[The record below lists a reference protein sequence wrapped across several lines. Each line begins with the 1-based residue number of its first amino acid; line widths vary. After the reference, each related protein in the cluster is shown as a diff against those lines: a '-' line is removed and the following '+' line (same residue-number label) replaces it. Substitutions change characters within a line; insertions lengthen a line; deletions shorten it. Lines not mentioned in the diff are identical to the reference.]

1 MIRIDYNYN
10 TYLTVDRC
18 KFVDNKLIDDEE
30 YFHTGIITSY
40 YAGKITITNT
50 EFERNELAKQ
60 GLQEGLR
67 AVVLAIEEEPQYSA
81 NQHGAMVSVTDSTF
95 IENTGNTFA
104 LVIVG
109 LWSDGNF
116 FQASNSYKSNSYTDA
131 YGQSCNGMARITQNY
146 YYYAY
151 YTDPFTWDQIFFDD
165 YSDCVAIFDENEGS
179 DPTCGTTEPSRAKK
193 DDGSGKMVDC
203 KQDNKQ
209 DQEKKC
215 QNNWFNKVC
224 VVSCCNS
231 GEDDGPDP
239 TCGTTE
245 PSKVKKDG
253 SDKMV
258 DCKQDKKKD
267 QEKKC
272 QNFDWFKDVCLK
284 SCCSVGFLPVD
295 PKCKVLTE
303 PSKFLKPDGSG
314 KELDCKQSNQKDQK
328 EKCQKDWFK
337 SECPKSCCS
346 TATVTN
352 PVTNSPVSVPDS
364 NSKCKGLSEPKNV
377 KRTKDNKKF
386 ACIQEN
392 EADQKDKCEK
402 DWFRDKCVVSCCGVQ

>member
-1 MIRIDYNYN
+1 M
-10 TYLTVDRC
+10 
-18 KFVDNKLIDDEE
+18 
-30 YFHTGIITSY
+30 G
-40 YAGKITITNT
+40 
-50 EFERNELAKQ
+50 
-60 GLQEGLR
+60 
-67 AVVLAIEEEPQYSA
+67 
-81 NQHGAMVSVTDSTF
+81 
-95 IENTGNTFA
+95 
-104 LVIVG
+104 
-109 LWSDGNF
+109 
-116 FQASNSYKSNSYTDA
+116 
-131 YGQSCNGMARITQNY
+131 
-146 YYYAY
+146 
-151 YTDPFTWDQIFFDD
+151 
-165 YSDCVAIFDENEGS
+165 AIFDENEGS

-239 TCGTTE
+239 TCGTTEPSRAKKDDGSDKMVDCKQDNKKDQEKKCKNNWFNKVCVVSCCKNDGDSGGDDDATLECDEYSE